1 MGVPPPTHT
10 HKPSPSAGMSR
21 GSPEQPYLDRRA
33 VVGSG
38 HAGVSVPAHAHRG
51 VGPGLPLA
59 FQGATGAACILGLL
73 LWRDLLHASWG
84 RRPLSEEIGAGSE

>member
-1 MGVPPPTHT
+1 MGVPPAPN
-10 HKPSPSAGMSR
+10 KPSPSAGMSR
-21 GSPEQPYLDRRA
+21 GSPEQPHLDRRA

-59 FQGATGAACILGLL
+59 FQGAAGAACILGLL
-73 LWRDLLHASWG
+73 FWRDLLHASWG
-84 RRPLSEEIGAGSE
+84 RGPLSEEIGAEGE